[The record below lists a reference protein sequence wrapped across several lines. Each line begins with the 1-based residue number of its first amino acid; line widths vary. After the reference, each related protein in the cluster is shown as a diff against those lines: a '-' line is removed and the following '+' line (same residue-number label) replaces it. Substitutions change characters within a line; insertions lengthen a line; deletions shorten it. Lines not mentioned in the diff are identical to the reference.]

1 MVLFDGIPESP
12 DKNKDQTR
20 KSTKTVAT
28 RKSGSTSSSTKSSHS
43 GKSTSTTGSHVDEHS
58 KGVRLGKL
66 AFVAIL
72 MVVAA
77 FLGFISYYLLERAER
92 NLWEEQYES
101 MTERAIETIQLV
113 SASRLQYGPRVMA
126 EVAGYTFPDASVW
139 PFVWIDGYW
148 DIVRNVIP
156 TSLGTGMNLAPIVDP
171 AEVNVTDFEDFVY
184 GKFAEVFPD
193 NPDMGARSHFGKGIW
208 VQDASID
215 TVDNRFHD
223 TTGVSIHGSERVFMA
238 PKIQGEWIGVIDSA
252 WVMMNV
258 HGFKNQGKAVDYALD
273 CVEER
278 AKSDDPDSFMCQGLS
293 PMEPSKAP
301 HEDLGMFGFV
311 ATPIYPANNKLTCVG
326 FIFGLVYFSEL
337 LGEMYPKEVEGIDCV
352 FSTDTQVFT
361 YTVENGVGVW
371 AGEGDLH
378 DTNYDQYKFE
388 TLLVDPSTMSS
399 SSETYTCACYPSA
412 DFAASYQQ
420 GIPAIACAGAIA
432 IIFFISAIFFLYDRC
447 VSKEFDYRKNLLE
460 AKRQFVR
467 FVSHEVRTPLN
478 SVGMGLTLMKE
489 EMAQSLGFK
498 SADSMVAQD
507 GDQTTKNNDS
517 DEDSEKTGSTMDTV
531 AREWFSLAD
540 EIQNNTQCAVDVLN
554 DLLNYDKIEN
564 GSLSLEL
571 TVIPIWKLIEQTVL
585 EFKLPMGSK
594 NITLSFNLPIEKDH
608 INHKVVGDAVRLSQ
622 VLRNL
627 ISNAIKFTPEGGNI
641 DIEASWVQND
651 ASKGNNHTFEL
662 KGHNLI
668 SCQGSGK
675 MAFAIKDS
683 GAGMTQDQLKKL
695 FGKGVQFNVNELQH
709 GNGSGLGLYISKGI
723 VEQHNGQLLCN
734 SKGLGCGTTFMMRI
748 PVYDFTAQEQ
758 EKKYMHEVS
767 HEEGMEDLA
776 YEDSKLRILV
786 VDDSISNRK
795 LLCRLLKNKG
805 HVNSQAEDGSV
816 AVEMVMAAEKKGE
829 PFDLVLMDYEMPTMN
844 GPEAA
849 KKIRSNGSDVFI
861 VGVTGNLMPEDVDY
875 FHKCGAG
882 AILSKPFRMSELDN
896 LIFEYDITGSIVE
909 ETTEIS

>member
-1 MVLFDGIPESP
+1 MVLFEGIPESP
-12 DKNKDQTR
+12 DDKDNRDQTQ
-20 KSTKTVAT
+20 KSMKTFSTK
-28 RKSGSTSSSTKSSHS
+28 KSGTTGFSTFS
-43 GKSTSTTGSHVDEHS
+43 GKSASTTTSHVDEHGKS
-58 KGVRLGKL
+58 VTLGKWS
-66 AFVAIL
+66 FVFVL
-72 MVVAA
+72 LVVAG

-92 NLWEEQYES
+92 HLWEEQYES
-101 MTERAIETIQLV
+101 MTMRAIETIQLV
-113 SASRLQYGPRVMA
+113 AASRLQYGPKIMA
-126 EVAGYTFPDASVW
+126 EVAGYSFPDASAW
-139 PFVWIDGYW
+139 PYVWIDGYW
-148 DIVRNVIP
+148 DIVHNVIP

-171 AEVNVTDFEDFVY
+171 AVVNVTEFEEFVY

-208 VQDASID
+208 VQDGSID
-215 TVDNRFHD
+215 TEDNRFHD

-258 HGFKNQGKAVDYALD
+258 HGFNNQGKAVDYALD

-301 HEDLGMFGFV
+301 HEELGMFGFV
-311 ATPIYPANNKLTCVG
+311 ATPIYPANDRKTCVG

-337 LGEMYPKEVEGIDCV
+337 LGEMYPKDVQGIDCV
-352 FSTDTQVFT
+352 FSTDSQVFT
-361 YTVENGVGVW
+361 YSVENGEGVW
-371 AGEGDLH
+371 AGEGDWH
-378 DTNYDQYKFE
+378 NPDFDKYKFE
-388 TLLVDPSTMSS
+388 TLIIDPETMSS
-399 SSETYTCACYPSA
+399 TSETYNCACYPNE
-412 DFAASYQQ
+412 DFAATYQK
-420 GIPAIACAGAIA
+420 GIPTIACAGAIA
-432 IIFFISAIFFLYDRC
+432 IIAFVSALFFLYDRC
-447 VSKEFDYRKNLLE
+447 VSKEFDYRKDLLE

-498 SADSMVAQD
+498 SAEAMVAE
-507 GDQTTKNNDS
+507 GDSLNRKRNTD
-517 DEDSEKTGSTMDTV
+517 DDSEKTGSTMDSV
-531 AREWFSLAD
+531 AKDWFGLAD
-540 EIQNNTQCAVDVLN
+540 EIQSNTQCAVDVLN

-571 TVIPIWKLIEQTVL
+571 TAIPIWKLIEQTVV

-594 NITLSFNLPIEKDH
+594 NITLSFNLPFEKDCT
-608 INHKVVGDAVRLSQ
+608 NHKVVGDAVRLSQ

-627 ISNAIKFTPEGGNI
+627 ISNAIKFTPEGGDI
-641 DIEASWVQND
+641 DIEATWHKDEGSRGHDQ
-651 ASKGNNHTFEL
+651 TFEL

-668 SCQGSGK
+668 TCKSSGK
-675 MAFAIKDS
+675 MVVTVKDS

-709 GNGSGLGLYISKGI
+709 GNGSGLGLFISKGI
-723 VEQHNGQLLCN
+723 VEQHDGQLLCN
-734 SKGLGCGTTFMMRI
+734 SKGLGCGTSFMMRI
-748 PVYDFTAQEQ
+748 PVYDFTKQEQ
-758 EKKYMHEVS
+758 ERKDAYDGNIEDAVR
-767 HEEGMEDLA
+767 DLA

-795 LLCRLLKNKG
+795 LLCRLLCNKG

-816 AVEMVMAAEKKGE
+816 AVEMVMEAERKGE
-829 PFDLVLMDYEMPTMN
+829 PFDLVLMDYEMPTMT

-849 KKIRSNGSDVFI
+849 RKIRSHGIDVFI

-875 FHKCGAG
+875 FHECGAG

-896 LIFEYDITGSIVE
+896 LIFEHNITGSIID
-909 ETTEIS
+909 ETDAL